1 MHRRDPRQT
10 RRKLAMAT
18 APTIR
23 SSPFGREQTIDVD
36 GSVQARLMA
45 RAQRGA
51 GPPLAPRGPGAPAQ
65 RVGKYEVVR
74 RIARGRITEILL
86 GRAEGI
92 GGVERQVVLKLLKL
106 QLAHG
111 GRFVRSFLHEER
123 VTSALNHPNV
133 VQLLDSGHDECG
145 YYMVLE
151 YIRGWNLG
159 EIVRAASRAG
169 QRVPV
174 SVAATIIHGVAAG
187 LHHLHELLR
196 QSGEQARVSHRDVQP
211 GNIMIGEGGAIK
223 LIDFGDVAIEGMER
237 EKLAILST
245 MSCYTPPEALSGES
259 PDRRGDIYSLGAV
272 FYELTTGVAPRLVEG
287 AGAGSPRIRP
297 PSSLVPDYVPE
308 LDELIMRMLQ
318 PEPERRLQSM
328 ASVQFAL
335 EEFAAKYRFSLL
347 PRHMVQHVKGLF
359 EIRQQQ
365 QPMARNPA
373 TRARAA
379 AERSEAA
386 DQRRHDSYD
395 DLSKTRIRLRSPR
408 HTPA

>member
-18 APTIR
+18 AQTMR
-23 SSPFGREQTIDVD
+23 QSSFGREQTIDVD

-51 GPPLAPRGPGAPAQ
+51 GPPPVPRGSEATAQ
-65 RVGKYEVVR
+65 RVGKYEVVQ

-86 GRAEGI
+86 GRTEGI

-159 EIVRAASRAG
+159 EIVRAAARAG

-174 SVAATIIHGVAAG
+174 SVAATIVHGVAGG
-187 LHHLHELLR
+187 LHYLHELLR
-196 QSGEQARVSHRDVQP
+196 HSGEQPRVSHRDVQP
-211 GNIMIGEGGAIK
+211 GNIMIGEAGAIK

-237 EKLAILST
+237 EKLAILSAV
-245 MSCYTPPEALSGES
+245 SCYTPPEAVSGES
-259 PDRRGDIYSLGAV
+259 TDRRGDIYSLGAV
-272 FYELTTGVAPRLVEG
+272 FYELTTGVAPR
-287 AGAGSPRIRP
+287 AFDGAGSPRIRP
-297 PSSLVPDYVPE
+297 PSSLIPDYVPE
-308 LDELIMRMLQ
+308 LEELIMRMLQ

-328 ASVQFAL
+328 ASVQLGL
-335 EEFAAKYRFSLL
+335 EEIAAKYRFSLL
-347 PRHMVQHVKGLF
+347 PKYMIQYVKGLF
-359 EIRQQQ
+359 ESRQQQ
-365 QPMARNPA
+365 PVARNPA
-373 TRARAA
+373 IRAKAA
-379 AERSEAA
+379 VERGEAPA
-386 DQRRHDSYD
+386 PRRHDSDD

-408 HTPA
+408 LT

>member
-1 MHRRDPRQT
+1 
-10 RRKLAMAT
+10 MAT
-18 APTIR
+18 APTMP
-23 SSPFGREQTIDVD
+23 SSPIGREQTIDLD

-51 GPPLAPRGPGAPAQ
+51 APPPVPRGPGAPAQ
-65 RVGKYEVVR
+65 RVGKYEVVQ

-86 GRAEGI
+86 ARTEGI

-106 QLAHG
+106 QLGHG

-123 VTSALNHPNV
+123 VTSALSHPNV

-151 YIRGWNLG
+151 HIRGRDLG
-159 EIVRAASRAG
+159 EIVRAAARAG
-169 QRVPV
+169 QRIPM
-174 SVAATIIHGVAAG
+174 SVAATMIHGVAGG
-187 LHHLHELLR
+187 LHYLHELLR
-196 QSGEQARVSHRDVQP
+196 HSGEQPRVSHRDVQP
-211 GNIMIGEGGAIK
+211 GNIMIGDSGAIK

-245 MSCYTPPEALSGES
+245 ASCYTPPEAMSGES
-259 PDRRGDIYSLGAV
+259 MDRRGDIYSLGAV
-272 FYELTTGVAPRLVEG
+272 FYELTTGVAPRLVAG

-308 LDELIMRMLQ
+308 LEELIMRMLQ

-335 EEFAAKYRFSLL
+335 EELAARYRLSLL
-347 PRHMVQHVKGLF
+347 PTHMVKYVKGLF
-359 EIRQQQ
+359 ESGRERSA
-365 QPMARNPA
+365 ARISA
-373 TRARAA
+373 TRPRV
-379 AERSEAA
+379 ERSETAEP
-386 DQRRHDSYD
+386 RRHDSED

-408 HTPA
+408 LV